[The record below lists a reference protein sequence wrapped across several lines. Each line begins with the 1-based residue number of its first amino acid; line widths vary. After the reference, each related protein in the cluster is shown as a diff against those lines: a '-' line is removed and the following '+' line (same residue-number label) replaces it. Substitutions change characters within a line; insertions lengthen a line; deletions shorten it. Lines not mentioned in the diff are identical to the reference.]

1 MLSMQ
6 LEMSFYILNQSSN
19 FIRPFVYLF
28 FGILFLKMMYPE
40 KSGLEPTATLETEK
54 IIFLMRQLKKFKLF

>member
-1 MLSMQ
+1 MQ
-6 LEMSFYILNQSSN
+6 LEDVILHTHQSSN

-54 IIFLMRQLKKFKLF
+54 IIFLIWQLKKFKLF